1 MCYASDL
8 GFCLLNDNPDINP
21 KQIQVYNGIQNG
33 IHVYRC
39 NNNNFFFYSGHAY
52 EIILDAYMSTLST
65 FKRTTVQPV
74 TAIANLSHPG

>member
-8 GFCLLNDNPDINP
+8 GFCLLNDNSDINP

-39 NNNNFFFYSGHAY
+39 NNNNKNFFFFYSRHLHAV
-52 EIILDAYMSTLST
+52 ILDA
-65 FKRTTVQPV
+65 
-74 TAIANLSHPG
+74 